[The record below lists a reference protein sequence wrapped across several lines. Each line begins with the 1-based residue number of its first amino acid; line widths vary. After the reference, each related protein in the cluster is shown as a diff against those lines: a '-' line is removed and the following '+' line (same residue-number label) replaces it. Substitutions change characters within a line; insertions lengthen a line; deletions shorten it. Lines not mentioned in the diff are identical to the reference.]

1 MQRLCL
7 FVVYKMILNNAQVGI
22 DAREDYDMY
31 MGKFKVYSCNVKII
45 AISELCVYYVAEG
58 HFFQLQFV

>member
-1 MQRLCL
+1 
-7 FVVYKMILNNAQVGI
+7 VILNNVQVGI

-31 MGKFKVYSCNVKII
+31 MGKFKVCGFNVKVI
-45 AISELCVYYVAEG
+45 AVSEICVYYVAEG